1 MWALDNQTP
10 FAADRSWVRD
20 RNGAEIWLV
29 AVKGTFN
36 INPDGAVAVADDQV
50 KVQVASE
57 YAGEPGKS
65 SLLYESDLPRTKLT
79 TDIIVNGHAYAPQG
93 KPCESVNV
101 SFRVG
106 NLAKSLHV
114 TGDRIWKG
122 FSFFAWKSS
131 CQPFVKMPLVYERAF
146 GGTDAKLKKPK
157 WDTRNPVGTGFAKRR
172 SHLIGQKV
180 PNVYPKGGSQP
191 AGFGAIAGHWTP
203 RVKLAGTCGEK
214 WQESRA
220 PLLPEDFDDRFYQCA
235 PRDQQTAQFLKGDE
249 EVALINL
256 TPGCNLMFR
265 LPRVV
270 LGFETDFGGE
280 PVRHRAN
287 LHTVILEPDVPRVLM
302 VWHTALPCHSRV
314 TKLRKTRIIQKT
326 LLFRSSQAP
335 PEKVQPE
342 DRPAQE
348 LPVAQPEKEE
358 VFA

>member
-36 INPDGAVAVADDQV
+36 INPDGTIAVADDQV
-50 KVQVASE
+50 KVQVASKCS
-57 YAGEPGKS
+57 GEAGKS
-65 SLLYESDLPRTKLT
+65 SLLYESDLPRTKVT
-79 TDIIVNGHAYAPQG
+79 TDIIVNGHAYAPHG
-93 KPCESVNV
+93 KPCESVDV

-106 NLAKSLHV
+106 DLAKSIHV
-114 TGDRIWKG
+114 TGDRVWKG
-122 FSFFAWKSS
+122 FLFFVWKSGR
-131 CQPFVKMPLVYERAF
+131 QPFVKMPLVYERAF
-146 GGTDAKLKKPK
+146 GGTNAKSKKPK

-180 PNVYPKGGSQP
+180 PNLCPKSGSHP
-191 AGFGAIAGHWTP
+191 AGFGVIAGHWTP
-203 RVKLAGTCGEK
+203 RVKLAGTCDEK

-235 PRDQQTAQFLKGDE
+235 PRDQQTAQFLKGGE
-249 EVALINL
+249 EVQLNNL
-256 TPGCNLMFR
+256 TPGGSLTFR

-280 PVRHRAN
+280 PERHRAN

-302 VWHTALPCHSRV
+302 VWHTALPCHPKV
-314 TKLRKTRIIQKT
+314 TRLRKTRIIQKT
-326 LLFRSSQAP
+326 LLLRPPQEKPGEVQA
-335 PEKVQPE
+335 EN
-342 DRPAQE
+342 
-348 LPVAQPEKEE
+348 EE